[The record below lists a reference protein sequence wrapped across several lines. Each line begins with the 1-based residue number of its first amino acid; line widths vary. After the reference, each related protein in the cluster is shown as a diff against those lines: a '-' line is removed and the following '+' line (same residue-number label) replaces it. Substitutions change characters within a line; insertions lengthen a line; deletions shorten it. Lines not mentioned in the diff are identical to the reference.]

1 MIQKNDI
8 TQKGRKTL
16 PHKAKNQL
24 RHQNLLRFPSSQKSL
39 HSLLLFEMIAML
51 NTRFNA
57 SVQKNNSAVHCI
69 RQGNISHA
77 HGLLTGAISSMRTKL
92 DDISSSSD
100 NLSQTSFEDV
110 GLQSLPVFH
119 ESQHHQALDE
129 QSFDCSAICFFD
141 RVFLIEREDT
151 DNERLVCAVVLYN
164 FAIVFHLASCGGKRS
179 HRHLEKVLKLYKM
192 SAMAVERYKSRSAE
206 AYLLTLAI
214 RNNMAHI
221 HSVYFNSRET
231 HQALDEMLLML
242 KSENSR
248 KTVDS
253 SNAFVFQLNAFVH
266 SHSQSV
272 RFAPSA

>member
-1 MIQKNDI
+1 MFSLPEDFAPQAFKI
-8 TQKGRKTL
+8 TMS
-16 PHKAKNQL
+16 N
-24 RHQNLLRFPSSQKSL
+24 
-39 HSLLLFEMIAML
+39 M
-51 NTRFNA
+51 RFNS
-57 SVQKNNSAVHCI
+57 SVQKNNMAVNCI

-77 HGLLTGAISSMRTKL
+77 HALLTEAISSMRTQL
-92 DDISSSSD
+92 DKISVASD
-100 NLSQTSFEDV
+100 NMSRCSFEDV
-110 GLQSLPVFH
+110 ALQSLPVCQ
-119 ESQHHQALDE
+119 ESPQHRALHE

-141 RVFLIEREDT
+141 RVFLIQREDT
-151 DNERLVCAVVLYN
+151 DNERLVCATVLYN
-164 FAIVFHLASCGGKRS
+164 FAIVFHLASCSGKRS

-192 SAMAVERYKSRSAE
+192 SAMAVERYKARSAE

-242 KSENSR
+242 KSEHSR
-248 KTVDS
+248 KAVDS